1 MPGLAI
7 SGPILLLLSV
17 AVEGTLLAAQMTR
30 SLLVQRCPPACT
42 LRAAAVVVVAVAFDA
57 VEDTL
62 IAETAVLRLLHCLK
76 VQELQW
82 RCPSSA
88 AATSRQLSAQ

>member
-17 AVEGTLLAAQMTR
+17 AVEDTLAAQMTR

>member
-7 SGPILLLLSV
+7 SGPILPLLSV
-17 AVEGTLLAAQMTR
+17 AVEDALAAQMTR